1 MKSVH
6 MHFIGLI
13 TATLL
18 VGCGGGT
25 DGSSTS
31 GATSSDT
38 TSSSG
43 TTSSP
48 GTTVQCKEIA
58 PTLQSL
64 NRKYATS
71 KDDYDKYDSTYKTYK
86 SSKGSGDSGDSGGSK
101 GSGDSGG
108 SHNEGRNCLSCH
120 SFTSAGTVFTSLH
133 ASNNTPGAAGYRIK
147 LSTGVVYRSARGTG
161 NSRASSFPSGKFTAQ
176 VIDPNGNVVNS
187 SADMSHDAS
196 RRACNSCHS
205 SSGNNGAPGRITSKR
220 LSSVTP
226 TTTPTTTTTV
236 PTNTNCTNADGSS
249 GSVAVSFNSN
259 VLPILSAKCKSCHG
273 SNGRFKVT
281 TANATHANITALKGS
296 ATAGGTYLIGKGS
309 NSIGHGGGQVISTSS
324 AEYTTIKAWVA
335 AGAPNN

>member
-6 MHFIGLI
+6 IHFIGLV

-43 TTSSP
+43 TTI
-48 GTTVQCKEIA
+48 QCREIT

-64 NRKYATS
+64 NRKYAFS
-71 KDDYDKYDSTYKTYK
+71 KENYITYQDSEESEDSEDSEG
-86 SSKGSGDSGDSGGSK
+86 SS
-101 GSGDSGG
+101 G

-120 SFTSAGTVFTSLH
+120 GFASAGTVFTNLH
-133 ASNNTPGAAGYRIK
+133 ASNNTPGASGYRIK
-147 LSTGVVYRSARGTG
+147 LSTGIVYGSARGTG
-161 NSRASSFPSGKFTAQ
+161 NSRASSFPSGKFTTQ

-205 SSGNNGAPGRITSKR
+205 SSGNSGAPGRITSAR
-220 LSSVTP
+220 LSTATP
-226 TTTPTTTTTV
+226 TTTV
-236 PTNTNCTNADGSS
+236 PANTNCTNTDGSS
-249 GSVAVSFNSN
+249 GSVSVSFSSN
-259 VLPILSAKCKSCHG
+259 ILPILSAKCKTCHG

-281 TANATHANITALKGS
+281 SANATYANISALKGS

-309 NSIGHGGGQVISTSS
+309 NSIGHGGGQVISTGS

>member
-1 MKSVH
+1 MKLLH
-6 MHFIGLI
+6 IYFLGLGV
-13 TATLL
+13 ASLL

-25 DGSSTS
+25 ESTS
-31 GATSSDT
+31 SAS
-38 TSSSG
+38 
-43 TTSSP
+43 
-48 GTTVQCKEIA
+48 TVTQCRDII

-71 KDDYDKYDSTYKTYK
+71 KDDYDKYASNYKTYK
-86 SSKGSGDSGDSGGSK
+86 SSKGSGGA
-101 GSGDSGG
+101 GG

-120 SFTSAGTVFTSLH
+120 GFASAGTVFTSLN
-133 ASNNTPGAAGYRIK
+133 AANNTPGAAGYRIK
-147 LSTGVVYRSARGTG
+147 LSNGVVYGSARGTG
-161 NSRASSFPSGKFTAQ
+161 NSRASSFPAGKFTAQ

-205 SSGNNGAPGRITSKR
+205 ASGNNGAPGRITSKR

-226 TTTPTTTTTV
+226 ITAIPA
-236 PTNTNCTNADGSS
+236 NTNCTNTDGSS
-249 GSVAVSFNSN
+249 GSVPISFNSN

-281 TANATHANITALKGS
+281 TANATYANISALKGS
-296 ATAGGTYLIGKGS
+296 ATTGGTYLLGKGS

-335 AGAPNN
+335 AGASNN